1 MPALDILT
9 IPVGQLATQCY
20 LVSLPDRDDCIVIDP
35 GAEPERIRAAL
46 QKKRLAAI
54 LLTHGHFDHIGAVS
68 ALMDADRPLYIHTLD
83 APMLTDPKLN
93 LCRMIG
99 QTITAPPAN
108 HLLQEG
114 DLVQAAGI
122 TLVKAEPQRDV
133 VQVSCKRALEQRRAH
148 CAQALTAVK
157 VQNACGHNPLFRL
170 KDGAKQLVF
179 VHRLEQIVHN
189 AVADGVVRIVKIRM
203 GGQQN
208 EFASKALLPCCADQF
223 DAAQAR
229 HADVQKD
236 DVGVMPGQIIQNA
249 LAIFKITSQFQLEPD
264 VINNL

>member
-68 ALMDADRPLYIHTLD
+68 ALMDADTPLYIHALD
-83 APMLTDPKLN
+83 APMLADPKLN

-122 TLVKAEPQRDV
+122 TLTVLHTPGHTPGSVCYRAGDV
-133 VQVSCKRALEQRRAH
+133 LFTGDTLFHLGCGRTDFPGGSEADMRRSLAR
-148 CAQALTAVK
+148 LTPLARE
-157 VQNACGHNPLFRL
+157 CTIYPGH
-170 KDGAKQLVF
+170 
-179 VHRLEQIVHN
+179 
-189 AVADGVVRIVKIRM
+189 
-203 GGQQN
+203 
-208 EFASKALLPCCADQF
+208 
-223 DAAQAR
+223 
-229 HADVQKD
+229 
-236 DVGVMPGQIIQNA
+236 
-249 LAIFKITSQFQLEPD
+249 
-264 VINNL
+264 

>member
-68 ALMDADRPLYIHTLD
+68 ALMDADMPLYIHALD

-122 TLVKAEPQRDV
+122 TLAVLHTPGHTPGSVCYRAGDV
-133 VQVSCKRALEQRRAH
+133 LFTGDTLFHLGCGRTDFPGGSEADMRRSLARL
-148 CAQALTAVK
+148 A
-157 VQNACGHNPLFRL
+157 PL
-170 KDGAKQLVF
+170 
-179 VHRLEQIVHN
+179 
-189 AVADGVVRIVKIRM
+189 VRECTIYPW
-203 GGQQN
+203 Q
-208 EFASKALLPCCADQF
+208 
-223 DAAQAR
+223 
-229 HADVQKD
+229 
-236 DVGVMPGQIIQNA
+236 
-249 LAIFKITSQFQLEPD
+249 
-264 VINNL
+264 

>member
-1 MPALDILT
+1 MPALNILT

-20 LVSLPDRDDCIVIDP
+20 LVALPDRDDCIVIDP

-68 ALMDADRPLYIHTLD
+68 ALMDVDTPLYIHALD
-83 APMLTDPKLN
+83 APMLADPKLN

-122 TLVKAEPQRDV
+122 TLTVLHTPGHTPGSVCYRAGDV
-133 VQVSCKRALEQRRAH
+133 LFTGDTLFHLGCGRTDFPGGSEADMRRSLARLVPLARE
-148 CAQALTAVK
+148 CTIYP
-157 VQNACGHNPLFRL
+157 GH
-170 KDGAKQLVF
+170 
-179 VHRLEQIVHN
+179 
-189 AVADGVVRIVKIRM
+189 
-203 GGQQN
+203 
-208 EFASKALLPCCADQF
+208 
-223 DAAQAR
+223 
-229 HADVQKD
+229 
-236 DVGVMPGQIIQNA
+236 
-249 LAIFKITSQFQLEPD
+249 
-264 VINNL
+264 

>member
-68 ALMDADRPLYIHTLD
+68 ALMDADTPLYIHALD
-83 APMLTDPKLN
+83 APMLADPKLN

-122 TLVKAEPQRDV
+122 TLTVLRTPGHTPGSVCYRVGDV
-133 VQVSCKRALEQRRAH
+133 LFTGDTLFHLGCGRTDFPGGSEADMRRSLARLAPL
-148 CAQALTAVK
+148 AQECTIYP
-157 VQNACGHNPLFRL
+157 GH
-170 KDGAKQLVF
+170 
-179 VHRLEQIVHN
+179 
-189 AVADGVVRIVKIRM
+189 
-203 GGQQN
+203 
-208 EFASKALLPCCADQF
+208 
-223 DAAQAR
+223 
-229 HADVQKD
+229 
-236 DVGVMPGQIIQNA
+236 
-249 LAIFKITSQFQLEPD
+249 
-264 VINNL
+264 

>member
-68 ALMDADRPLYIHTLD
+68 ALMDADTPLYIHALD
-83 APMLTDPKLN
+83 APMLADPKLN
-93 LCRMIG
+93 LCCMIG

-114 DLVQAAGI
+114 DMVQAAGI
-122 TLVKAEPQRDV
+122 TLTVLHTPGHTPGSV
-133 VQVSCKRALEQRRAH
+133 CYRAGNVLFTGDTLFHLGCGRTDFPGGSEADMRRSLARLVPLARE
-148 CAQALTAVK
+148 CTIYP
-157 VQNACGHNPLFRL
+157 GH
-170 KDGAKQLVF
+170 
-179 VHRLEQIVHN
+179 
-189 AVADGVVRIVKIRM
+189 
-203 GGQQN
+203 
-208 EFASKALLPCCADQF
+208 
-223 DAAQAR
+223 
-229 HADVQKD
+229 
-236 DVGVMPGQIIQNA
+236 
-249 LAIFKITSQFQLEPD
+249 
-264 VINNL
+264 

>member
-68 ALMDADRPLYIHTLD
+68 ALMDADTPLYIHALD
-83 APMLTDPKLN
+83 APMLADPKLN

-114 DLVQAAGI
+114 VLVQAAGF
-122 TLVKAEPQRDV
+122 TLTVLHTPGHTPGSVCYRAGDV
-133 VQVSCKRALEQRRAH
+133 LFTGDTLFHLGCGRTDFPGGSEADMRRSLARLASLARE
-148 CAQALTAVK
+148 CTIYP
-157 VQNACGHNPLFRL
+157 GH
-170 KDGAKQLVF
+170 
-179 VHRLEQIVHN
+179 
-189 AVADGVVRIVKIRM
+189 
-203 GGQQN
+203 
-208 EFASKALLPCCADQF
+208 
-223 DAAQAR
+223 
-229 HADVQKD
+229 
-236 DVGVMPGQIIQNA
+236 
-249 LAIFKITSQFQLEPD
+249 
-264 VINNL
+264 

>member
-35 GAEPERIRAAL
+35 GAEPERIRAVL

-68 ALMDADRPLYIHTLD
+68 ALMDADTPLYIHALD

-108 HLLQEG
+108 RLLQEG
-114 DLVQAAGI
+114 WAADARTSPAAARRTCGGRWHGWRRWLGNAPFIRGI
-122 TLVKAEPQRDV
+122 D
-133 VQVSCKRALEQRRAH
+133 H
-148 CAQALTAVK
+148 
-157 VQNACGHNPLFRL
+157 NA
-170 KDGAKQLVF
+170 KD
-179 VHRLEQIVHN
+179 EQIWN
-189 AVADGVVRIVKIRM
+189 KSIKRSI
-203 GGQQN
+203 
-208 EFASKALLPCCADQF
+208 FCAPWL
-223 DAAQAR
+223 R
-229 HADVQKD
+229 SC
-236 DVGVMPGQIIQNA
+236 G
-249 LAIFKITSQFQLEPD
+249 T
-264 VINNL
+264 

>member
-46 QKKRLAAI
+46 QMKRLAAI
-54 LLTHGHFDHIGAVS
+54 MLTNGHFDHIGAVS
-68 ALMDADRPLYIHTLD
+68 ALTDADTPLYIHALD
-83 APMLTDPKLN
+83 APMLADPKLN

-122 TLVKAEPQRDV
+122 TLTVLHTPGHTPGSVCYRVGDV
-133 VQVSCKRALEQRRAH
+133 LFTGDTLFHLGCGRTDFPGGSEADMRRSLARLATLARE
-148 CAQALTAVK
+148 CTIYP
-157 VQNACGHNPLFRL
+157 GH
-170 KDGAKQLVF
+170 
-179 VHRLEQIVHN
+179 
-189 AVADGVVRIVKIRM
+189 
-203 GGQQN
+203 
-208 EFASKALLPCCADQF
+208 
-223 DAAQAR
+223 
-229 HADVQKD
+229 
-236 DVGVMPGQIIQNA
+236 
-249 LAIFKITSQFQLEPD
+249 
-264 VINNL
+264 

>member
-20 LVSLPDRDDCIVIDP
+20 LVFLPDRDDCIVIDP

-68 ALMDADRPLYIHTLD
+68 ALMDADTPLYIHTLD
-83 APMLTDPKLN
+83 APMLADPKLN

-99 QTITAPPAN
+99 QTITAPPTN

-122 TLVKAEPQRDV
+122 TLTVLHTPGHTPGSVCYRAGDV
-133 VQVSCKRALEQRRAH
+133 LFTGDTLFHMGCGRTDFPGGSEADMRRSLA
-148 CAQALTAVK
+148 
-157 VQNACGHNPLFRL
+157 
-170 KDGAKQLVF
+170 
-179 VHRLEQIVHN
+179 RLEP
-189 AVADGVVRIVKIRM
+189 
-203 GGQQN
+203 
-208 EFASKALLPCCADQF
+208 L
-223 DAAQAR
+223 AR
-229 HADVQKD
+229 ECTIY
-236 DVGVMPGQIIQNA
+236 PGH
-249 LAIFKITSQFQLEPD
+249 
-264 VINNL
+264 

>member
-68 ALMDADRPLYIHTLD
+68 ALMDADTPLYIHTLD

-122 TLVKAEPQRDV
+122 TLTVLHTPGHTPGSVCYRVGDV
-133 VQVSCKRALEQRRAH
+133 LFTGDTLFHLGCGRTDFPGGSEADMRRSLARLATLARE
-148 CAQALTAVK
+148 CTIYP
-157 VQNACGHNPLFRL
+157 GH
-170 KDGAKQLVF
+170 
-179 VHRLEQIVHN
+179 
-189 AVADGVVRIVKIRM
+189 
-203 GGQQN
+203 
-208 EFASKALLPCCADQF
+208 
-223 DAAQAR
+223 
-229 HADVQKD
+229 
-236 DVGVMPGQIIQNA
+236 
-249 LAIFKITSQFQLEPD
+249 
-264 VINNL
+264 

>member
-54 LLTHGHFDHIGAVS
+54 LLTHGHFDHIGAVC
-68 ALMDADRPLYIHTLD
+68 ALMDADTPLYIHALD

-122 TLVKAEPQRDV
+122 TLTVLHTPG
-133 VQVSCKRALEQRRAH
+133 H
-148 CAQALTAVK
+148 TAGSVCYQIGDK
-157 VQNACGHNPLFRL
+157 LFTGDTLFRFGCGRTDL
-170 KDGAKQLVF
+170 PTGSSEQMQASLARV
-179 VHRLEQIVHN
+179 VPMARNLEIY
-189 AVADGVVRIVKIRM
+189 
-203 GGQQN
+203 
-208 EFASKALLPCCADQF
+208 
-223 DAAQAR
+223 
-229 HADVQKD
+229 
-236 DVGVMPGQIIQNA
+236 PGHG
-249 LAIFKITSQFQLEPD
+249 D
-264 VINNL
+264 

>member
-20 LVSLPDRDDCIVIDP
+20 LVSLPERDDCIVIDP

-68 ALMDADRPLYIHTLD
+68 ALMDADTPLYIHALD
-83 APMLTDPKLN
+83 APMLADPKLN

-122 TLVKAEPQRDV
+122 ILTVLHTPGHTPGSVCYRAGDV
-133 VQVSCKRALEQRRAH
+133 LF
-148 CAQALTAVK
+148 T
-157 VQNACGHNPLFRL
+157 GDTLFRHECGRCDLEGGDFSAMLRSL
-170 KDGAKQLVF
+170 K
-179 VHRLEQIVHN
+179 RLSELEGDYKVLPGHEGISTLDEER
-189 AVADGVVRIVKIRM
+189 VANPYM
-203 GGQQN
+203 
-208 EFASKALLPCCADQF
+208 L
-223 DAAQAR
+223 QAR
-229 HADVQKD
+229 
-236 DVGVMPGQIIQNA
+236 GR
-249 LAIFKITSQFQLEPD
+249 
-264 VINNL
+264 

>member
-68 ALMDADRPLYIHTLD
+68 ALMDADTPLYIHALD
-83 APMLTDPKLN
+83 APMLADPKLN

-122 TLVKAEPQRDV
+122 TLTVLHTPGHTPGSVCYRAGDV
-133 VQVSCKRALEQRRAH
+133 LFTGDTLFHLGCGRTDFPGGSEADMRRSLARL
-148 CAQALTAVK
+148 APLAREFTIYP
-157 VQNACGHNPLFRL
+157 GH
-170 KDGAKQLVF
+170 
-179 VHRLEQIVHN
+179 
-189 AVADGVVRIVKIRM
+189 
-203 GGQQN
+203 
-208 EFASKALLPCCADQF
+208 
-223 DAAQAR
+223 
-229 HADVQKD
+229 
-236 DVGVMPGQIIQNA
+236 
-249 LAIFKITSQFQLEPD
+249 
-264 VINNL
+264 

>member
-35 GAEPERIRAAL
+35 GAEPERIRAVL

-68 ALMDADRPLYIHTLD
+68 ALMDADTPLYIHALD
-83 APMLTDPKLN
+83 APMLADPKLN

-122 TLVKAEPQRDV
+122 TLTVLHTPGHTPGSVCYRVGD
-133 VQVSCKRALEQRRAH
+133 ALFTGDTLFHLGCGRTDFPGGSEADMRRSLARLASLARE
-148 CAQALTAVK
+148 CTIYP
-157 VQNACGHNPLFRL
+157 GH
-170 KDGAKQLVF
+170 
-179 VHRLEQIVHN
+179 
-189 AVADGVVRIVKIRM
+189 
-203 GGQQN
+203 
-208 EFASKALLPCCADQF
+208 
-223 DAAQAR
+223 
-229 HADVQKD
+229 
-236 DVGVMPGQIIQNA
+236 
-249 LAIFKITSQFQLEPD
+249 
-264 VINNL
+264 

>member
-68 ALMDADRPLYIHTLD
+68 ALMDADMPLYIHTLD

-114 DLVQAAGI
+114 DMVQAAGI
-122 TLVKAEPQRDV
+122 TLTVLHTPGHTPGSVCYRAGDV
-133 VQVSCKRALEQRRAH
+133 LCTGDTL
-148 CAQALTAVK
+148 
-157 VQNACGHNPLFRL
+157 
-170 KDGAKQLVF
+170 
-179 VHRLEQIVHN
+179 
-189 AVADGVVRIVKIRM
+189 
-203 GGQQN
+203 
-208 EFASKALLPCCADQF
+208 
-223 DAAQAR
+223 
-229 HADVQKD
+229 
-236 DVGVMPGQIIQNA
+236 
-249 LAIFKITSQFQLEPD
+249 FQLGCGRTDFPGGSEADMRRSLAWLAPLARECT
-264 VINNL
+264 IYPGH

>member
-54 LLTHGHFDHIGAVS
+54 LLTHGHFDHVGAVS
-68 ALMDADRPLYIHTLD
+68 ALMDADTPLYIHALD
-83 APMLTDPKLN
+83 APMLADPKLN

-114 DLVQAAGI
+114 DLVQAAGS
-122 TLVKAEPQRDV
+122 TLTVLHTPGHTPGSVCYRAGDV
-133 VQVSCKRALEQRRAH
+133 LFTGDTLFH
-148 CAQALTAVK
+148 MG
-157 VQNACGHNPLFRL
+157 CGRTDFPGGSEADMRQSLARLAPL
-170 KDGAKQLVF
+170 
-179 VHRLEQIVHN
+179 
-189 AVADGVVRIVKIRM
+189 
-203 GGQQN
+203 
-208 EFASKALLPCCADQF
+208 
-223 DAAQAR
+223 AR
-229 HADVQKD
+229 ECTIY
-236 DVGVMPGQIIQNA
+236 PGH
-249 LAIFKITSQFQLEPD
+249 
-264 VINNL
+264 

>member
-68 ALMDADRPLYIHTLD
+68 ALIDADTPLYIHALD
-83 APMLTDPKLN
+83 APMLADPKLN

-122 TLVKAEPQRDV
+122 TLTVLHTPGHTPGSVCYRAGDV
-133 VQVSCKRALEQRRAH
+133 LFTGDTLFHLGCGRTDFPGGSEADMRRSLARLMPLARE
-148 CAQALTAVK
+148 CTIYP
-157 VQNACGHNPLFRL
+157 GH
-170 KDGAKQLVF
+170 
-179 VHRLEQIVHN
+179 
-189 AVADGVVRIVKIRM
+189 
-203 GGQQN
+203 
-208 EFASKALLPCCADQF
+208 
-223 DAAQAR
+223 
-229 HADVQKD
+229 
-236 DVGVMPGQIIQNA
+236 
-249 LAIFKITSQFQLEPD
+249 
-264 VINNL
+264 